1 MLNLKCLFKRIKKTR
16 LSEKEDLKNAFMTK
30 ELRKKIMLQSK
41 LKNKFKGTH
50 TNGDLKICQSLCL
63 YIKITC

>member
-30 ELRKKIMLQSK
+30 ELQKKIMLQSK
-41 LKNKFKGTH
+41 LKNKFKGT
-50 TNGDLKICQSLCL
+50 LMEI
-63 YIKITC
+63 